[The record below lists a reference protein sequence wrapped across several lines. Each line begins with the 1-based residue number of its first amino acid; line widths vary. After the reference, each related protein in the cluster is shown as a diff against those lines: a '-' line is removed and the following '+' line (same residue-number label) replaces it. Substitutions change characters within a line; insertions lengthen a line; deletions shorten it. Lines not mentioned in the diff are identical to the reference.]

1 MAEKSDASPQAAGDI
16 PDPNNVPITHVTGVV
31 SNIANGQTI
40 MLNLIADRL
49 AVSLDGSSRSD
60 PIIAARL
67 RFDLNVAR
75 RIRDQLDAHIS
86 GLTAAMPPDQKPN

>member
-1 MAEKSDASPQAAGDI
+1 MSKEADASPQAGGDI
-16 PDPNNVPITHVTGVV
+16 PDPDNVPVTYISGAV

-40 MLNLIADRL
+40 MLNLVSDRM
-49 AVSLDGSSRSD
+49 AVGADGSTRSD
-60 PIIAARL
+60 LIIAARL
-67 RFDLNVAR
+67 RFDLNTAQ